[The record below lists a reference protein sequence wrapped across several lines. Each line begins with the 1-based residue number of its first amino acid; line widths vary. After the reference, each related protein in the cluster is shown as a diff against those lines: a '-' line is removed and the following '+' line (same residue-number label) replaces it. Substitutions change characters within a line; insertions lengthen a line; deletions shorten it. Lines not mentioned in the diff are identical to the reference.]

1 MSNTAVEKADLE
13 LGPLEQKHLQYANF
27 RAVANGTEVTKTH
40 WHIALAN
47 GLGWGFDGMSSSMF
61 SLISPLIIRE
71 FALDVPT
78 YRSGLQVALLV
89 GITGLY
95 FWSWL
100 ADRYGRRTL
109 LALNIALFSL
119 MMPVVALAPTFALFI
134 AGLSVVNFALNGEW
148 SLGSMLVA
156 ETWPARLRGRVISI
170 NRATWC
176 LGVALA
182 GGITGI
188 VAASWGWRV
197 AVMVP
202 GMIALL
208 AIYVRATCPELPY
221 WVRARDRKRRIAKAL
236 SAGGALSDDDQGWYA
251 KAGRVSIK
259 QMFMPD
265 VLPAT
270 LVALFVACSSCCIFG
285 TVGSWMPY
293 YLSVEKHWSTQEYS
307 AFYVSWGIVGFFGL
321 CLAGWLADGIG
332 RRVGFIAMLVE
343 GAIFITLWVFTDN
356 HILLWLFGLAWSF
369 GFLGIWGPSTTLT
382 TEVFPTRIRGG
393 ANGVVWT
400 IAYLVG
406 FVLWP
411 FVTVALQQSTGS
423 FALAFLCIPVFM
435 IAMAVGVWMAVPEH
449 TGKEPRCDHRVR
461 SSQSCNCLRG
471 PDLHASFSHR

>member
-1 MSNTAVEKADLE
+1 MSNTIIEMADLE

-61 SLISPLIIRE
+61 SLVSPLIITE
-71 FALDVPT
+71 FALDLPT

-95 FWSWL
+95 FWPWL

-109 LALNIALFSL
+109 LALNIALFSY
-119 MMPVVALAPTFALFI
+119 MMPMVALAPTFALFI

-148 SLGSMLVA
+148 SLGSMLVT

-176 LGVALA
+176 FGVALA

-188 VAASWGWRV
+188 VAAIWGWRV
-197 AVMVP
+197 AVTVP
-202 GMIALL
+202 GVIALL
-208 AIYVRATCPELPY
+208 AIYVRATCPESPY
-221 WVRARDRKRRIAKAL
+221 WVRAQDRKRRIAEAL
-236 SAGGALSDDDQGWYA
+236 SAGGALNEDDRAWYA
-251 KAGRVSIK
+251 KVGRVSIR
-259 QMFMPD
+259 QVFMPD

-307 AFYVSWGIVGFFGL
+307 AFYVCWGIVGFFGL
-321 CLAGWLADGIG
+321 CLAGWLADRIG
-332 RRVGFIAMLVE
+332 RRVGFIAMLIE
-343 GAIFITLWVFTDN
+343 GAIFITLWVLADN
-356 HILLWLFGLAWSF
+356 PILLWVFGLAWSF

-382 TEVFPTRIRGG
+382 AEVFPTRIRGG

-400 IAYLVG
+400 IAYFVG

-411 FVTVALQQSTGS
+411 FVTVSLQQSTGS

-435 IAMAVGVWMAVPEH
+435 IAMAAGVWVWVPEH
-449 TGKEPRCDHRVR
+449 AGKELNAIIV
-461 SSQSCNCLRG
+461 
-471 PDLHASFSHR
+471 

>member
-1 MSNTAVEKADLE
+1 MSNTVVEIADLE

-47 GLGWGFDGMSSSMF
+47 GLGWGFDGMASSMF
-61 SLISPLIIRE
+61 SLVSPLIITE

-95 FWSWL
+95 FWPWL

-109 LALNIALFSL
+109 LALNIALFSF

-148 SLGSMLVA
+148 SLGSMLVT

-176 LGVALA
+176 FGVALA
-182 GGITGI
+182 GSITGI
-188 VAASWGWRV
+188 VAATWGWRV

-202 GMIALL
+202 GVIALL
-208 AIYVRATCPELPY
+208 AIYVRATCPESPY
-221 WVRARDRKRRIAKAL
+221 WVRAQDRKRRIAEAL
-236 SAGGALSDDDQGWYA
+236 SAGGALNEDDQAWYA
-251 KAGRVSIK
+251 KVGRVSIR
-259 QMFMPD
+259 QMFMRD

-293 YLSVEKHWSTQEYS
+293 YLSVEKHWSTREYS
-307 AFYVSWGIVGFFGL
+307 AFYVCWGIVGFFGL
-321 CLAGWLADGIG
+321 CLAGWLADRIG
-332 RRVGFIAMLVE
+332 RRVGFIAMLIE
-343 GAIFITLWVFTDN
+343 GAIFITLWVFTDS
-356 HILLWLFGLAWSF
+356 HILLWVFGLAWSF

-382 TEVFPTRIRGG
+382 AEVFPTRIRGG

-400 IAYLVG
+400 IAYFVG

-411 FVTVALQQSTGS
+411 FVTVSLQQSTGS

-435 IAMAVGVWMAVPEH
+435 IAMAAGVWVWVPEH
-449 TGKEPRCDHRVR
+449 AGKELNAIIV
-461 SSQSCNCLRG
+461 
-471 PDLHASFSHR
+471 

>member
-1 MSNTAVEKADLE
+1 MSNTAVEKAGLE

-95 FWSWL
+95 SWSWL

-109 LALNIALFSL
+109 LAFNIALFSL

-208 AIYVRATCPELPY
+208 AIYVRATCPESPY

-236 SAGGALSDDDQGWYA
+236 SAGGALSEDDQGWYA

-259 QMFMPD
+259 QVFMPD

-332 RRVGFIAMLVE
+332 RRVGFIAMLIE
-343 GAIFITLWVFTDN
+343 GAIFITLWVFTDS

-449 TGKEPRCDHRVR
+449 TGKELDAIIV
-461 SSQSCNCLRG
+461 
-471 PDLHASFSHR
+471 

>member
-208 AIYVRATCPELPY
+208 AIYVRATCPESPY
-221 WVRARDRKRRIAKAL
+221 WVRARDRKRQIAKAL

-449 TGKEPRCDHRVR
+449 TGKELDAIIV
-461 SSQSCNCLRG
+461 
-471 PDLHASFSHR
+471 

>member
-1 MSNTAVEKADLE
+1 M
-13 LGPLEQKHLQYANF
+13 
-27 RAVANGTEVTKTH
+27 ANGTEVTKTH

-47 GLGWGFDGMSSSMF
+47 GLGWGFDGMASSMF
-61 SLISPLIIRE
+61 SLVSPLIITE

-95 FWSWL
+95 FWPWL

-109 LALNIALFSL
+109 LALNIAVFSF

-148 SLGSMLVA
+148 SLGSTLVA

-176 LGVALA
+176 FGLALA
-182 GGITGI
+182 GSITGI
-188 VAASWGWRV
+188 VAATRGWRV

-202 GMIALL
+202 GVIALL

-221 WVRARDRKRRIAKAL
+221 WVRAQDRKLRIAKAL
-236 SAGGALSDDDQGWYA
+236 SAGHALNENDQAWYA
-251 KAGRVSIK
+251 KAGRVGIR
-259 QMFMPD
+259 QVVMPD

-307 AFYVSWGIVGFFGL
+307 AFYVCWGIVGFLGL
-321 CLAGWLADGIG
+321 CLAGWLADRIG
-332 RRVGFIAMLVE
+332 RRVSFIAMLIE
-343 GAIFITLWVFTDN
+343 GAVFITLWLFTDS
-356 HILLWLFGLAWSF
+356 HILLWVFGLAWGF
-369 GFLGIWGPSTTLT
+369 GFLGIWGPSTILT
-382 TEVFPTRIRGG
+382 AEVFPTRIRG
-393 ANGVVWT
+393 
-400 IAYLVG
+400 
-406 FVLWP
+406 
-411 FVTVALQQSTGS
+411 
-423 FALAFLCIPVFM
+423 
-435 IAMAVGVWMAVPEH
+435 
-449 TGKEPRCDHRVR
+449 R
-461 SSQSCNCLRG
+461 
-471 PDLHASFSHR
+471 